1 MIIDFPLGK
10 NAEKGR
16 ERSDLFRLYYYILEN
31 NNNNN
36 ADAMPCHA
44 MPCHASTH
52 GVFLFNLKF
61 L

>member
-1 MIIDFPLGK
+1 MIIDFPLGT

-16 ERSDLFRLYYYILEN
+16 ERSDLFRLYYYILES

-44 MPCHASTH
+44 MPALT
-52 GVFLFNLKF
+52 VFFF
-61 L
+61 LI

>member
-1 MIIDFPLGK
+1 MIIDFPLGT

-44 MPCHASTH
+44 MPCHAMPALT
-52 GVFLFNLKF
+52 VFFF
-61 L
+61 LI

>member
-1 MIIDFPLGK
+1 MIIDFPLGT

-16 ERSDLFRLYYYILEN
+16 ERSDLFRLYYYILES

-36 ADAMPCHA
+36 ADA

-52 GVFLFNLKF
+52 GVFLFNLKI